1 MKKIVYP
8 SSSIY
13 LDANFLALFDCI
25 DDLQKEEGFYL
36 IDQNVYRMHQDVFF
50 GFKKIIIIPPGE
62 GTKSLV
68 HINDFIEQLISL
80 GANRKS
86 YIIGIGGGV
95 TCDITGFV
103 ASIFMRGV
111 KFGFIPTTVLAI
123 TDAAL
128 GGKNG
133 VNLNGVKNL
142 IGVIN
147 EPNFVFVDYSFLR
160 TLDIQ
165 EFANGFAEIIKHAC
179 VASYDLFVL
188 LENVVVDYSS
198 IDFLHKLILDSIKIK
213 LRIVS
218 NDINESNNRKLLNY
232 GHTFGHAIEAEY
244 NMPHGSS
251 VSLGI
256 IFSNILSNK
265 LDLLDKEKLIRI
277 SNLLEKFDLPVEIS
291 RFNKKKLMKYI
302 NKDKK
307 SSGKEIDFVVLKDIG
322 EGFVKN
328 ILIEDIINE

>member
-1 MKKIVYP
+1 VKKIVYP

-13 LDANFLALFDCI
+13 INADFLDLFDCI
-25 DDLQKEEGFYL
+25 DYLQKKEVFCL
-36 IDQNVYRMHQDVFF
+36 IDQNVYEIHQDVFSD
-50 GFKKIIIIPPGE
+50 FKNIIVIPSGE
-62 GTKSLV
+62 KTKSLV

-86 YIIGIGGGV
+86 FIIGIGGGV

-147 EPNFVFVDYSFLR
+147 EPNFVFIDYSFLK
-160 TLDIQ
+160 TLDSQ
-165 EFANGFAEIIKHAC
+165 EFSNGFAEIIKHAC
-179 VASYDLFVL
+179 VASYDLFVF
-188 LENVVVDYSS
+188 LEGVIIDYSS
-198 IDFLHKLILDSIKIK
+198 INFLHNLILDSIKIK
-213 LRIVS
+213 LKIVG
-218 NDINESNNRKLLNY
+218 NDINEYNDRKLLNY
-232 GHTFGHAIEAEY
+232 GHTFGHAIEAKH
-244 NMPHGSS
+244 NIPHGSAI
-251 VSLGI
+251 SLGI
-256 IFSNILSNK
+256 IFANGLSNR
-265 LDLLDKEKLIRI
+265 LGFLEKEKLIRI
-277 SNLLEKFDLPVEIS
+277 SNLLEKFNLPVDIS
-291 RFNKKKLMKYI
+291 EFNKKELMLYI

-307 SSGKEIDFVVLKDIG
+307 SSGKKIDFVILKDIG
-322 EGFVKN
+322 EGCVENVF
-328 ILIEDIINE
+328 IEDIINE

>member
-1 MKKIVYP
+1 VKKIVYP

-13 LDANFLALFDCI
+13 LDANFLDLFDCI
-25 DDLQKEEGFYL
+25 DDLQKEEAFYL
-36 IDQNVYRMHQDVFF
+36 IDQNVYRIHKDVFS
-50 GFKKIIIIPPGE
+50 GFKKIIIVPPGE

-68 HINDFIEQLISL
+68 HINDFIEQLILL

-111 KFGFIPTTVLAI
+111 RFGFIPTTVLAI

-133 VNLNGVKNL
+133 VNLNGAKNL

-160 TLDIQ
+160 TLDAQ

>member
-1 MKKIVYP
+1 M
-8 SSSIY
+8 SSS
-13 LDANFLALFDCI
+13 F
-25 DDLQKEEGFYL
+25 
-36 IDQNVYRMHQDVFF
+36 
-50 GFKKIIIIPPGE
+50 FKKSPIKAFIDCPPA
-62 GTKSLV
+62 S
-68 HINDFIEQLISL
+68 ISL
-80 GANRKS
+80 
-86 YIIGIGGGV
+86 
-95 TCDITGFV
+95 
-103 ASIFMRGV
+103 
-111 KFGFIPTTVLAI
+111 
-123 TDAAL
+123 
-128 GGKNG
+128 
-133 VNLNGVKNL
+133 
-142 IGVIN
+142 

-160 TLDIQ
+160 TLDVQ

-256 IFSNILSNK
+256 IFWNILSNK